1 MTDDLASFCFIRR
14 RLNRDMP
21 RKISNGLCIL
31 TDLFGPRSPAGAY
44 SVLGILCSQRLALL
58 AHTKYAAGFSC
69 VIRHQ
74 RTTYEPTLVAR

>member
-14 RLNRDMP
+14 QLNRDMP
-21 RKISNGLCIL
+21 RNIFNGRCIL
-31 TDLFGPRSPAGAY
+31 TDLSGPLSPAGAY

-58 AHTKYAAGFSC
+58 AHLQYAADFGC

-74 RTTYEPTLVAR
+74 